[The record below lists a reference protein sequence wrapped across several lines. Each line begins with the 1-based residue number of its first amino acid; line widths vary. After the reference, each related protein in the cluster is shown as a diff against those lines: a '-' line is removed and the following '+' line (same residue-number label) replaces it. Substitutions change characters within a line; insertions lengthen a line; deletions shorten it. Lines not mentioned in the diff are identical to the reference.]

1 VKTFHGKRQNYE
13 FTVLIADK
21 VDKLRELLTQKDPE
35 EMSSYHF
42 IKIVYPM
49 GTVKN
54 VNMDQTFEQV
64 EIPNGA

>member
-1 VKTFHGKRQNYE
+1 M
-13 FTVLIADK
+13 
-21 VDKLRELLTQKDPE
+21 DKLRELLTQKDPE

-42 IKIVYPM
+42 IKIVYAM

-54 VNMDQTFEQV
+54 INMDQTFDQV